1 MYRILTIEEL
11 IVRYFKTDSELD
23 KWNIKTWLHWE
34 LGLQKRGEYGKN
46 LYFDIRSGSQV
57 LE

>member
-11 IVRYFKTDSELD
+11 LIRYFETDSELD

-34 LGLQKRGEYGKN
+34 LGLQKRGKYGKN
-46 LYFDIRSGSQV
+46 LYFDIR
-57 LE
+57 